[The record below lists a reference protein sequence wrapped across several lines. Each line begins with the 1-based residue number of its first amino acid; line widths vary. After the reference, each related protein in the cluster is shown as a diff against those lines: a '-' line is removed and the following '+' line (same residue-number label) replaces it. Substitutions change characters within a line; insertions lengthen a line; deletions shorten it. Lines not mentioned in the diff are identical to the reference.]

1 MATTSKPRKSTA
13 PNLTVEEPT
22 PVSDWKKPILPTP
35 LPSGRSMRLRNVTFQ
50 TFMRMGMI
58 PNSLLAVV
66 QKSIDKGKSPE
77 LSELV
82 ESPKQVED
90 MVALVDSVVIFVA
103 LEPRVYPAPASEEE
117 RDENILYVDEVE
129 DEDKMFIFGV
139 CTGGTRD
146 VETFRREQADGLASL
161 Q

>member
-1 MATTSKPRKSTA
+1 
-13 PNLTVEEPT
+13 
-22 PVSDWKKPILPTP
+22 
-35 LPSGRSMRLRNVTFQ
+35 MRLRNATFQ

-77 LSELV
+77 LGELV
-82 ESPKQVED
+82 ESPKQIED
-90 MVALVDSVVIFVA
+90 MVKMVDSVVCFVA
-103 LEPRVYPAPASEEE
+103 IEPRVYPAPANEDD
-117 RDENILYVDEVE
+117 RDENLLYVDEVD

-146 VETFRREQADGLASL
+146 VETFRKQQANGLASL
-161 Q
+161 